1 MDRHPGASIT
11 LSFALVALFAI
22 ILYQPEHTPLPHA
35 KEDIAA
41 RKAERPTIAPEPMP
55 AVTAGEP
62 LPALPAP
69 TPAPRVILPAAATIE
84 KPHQPSVILPAQE
97 GFTQAL
103 EGETLR
109 DVAVRVYGSA
119 DEAEA
124 LWRLNRDLV
133 ARRDATLSA
142 GTLLRTP

>member
-11 LSFALVALFAI
+11 LSFALVGLFAI

-35 KEDIAA
+35 KEDIVA
-41 RKAERPTIAPEPMP
+41 RKAERPTAAPEPMP
-55 AVTAGEP
+55 PLTAGEP

-69 TPAPRVILPAAATIE
+69 TPAPRVILPVTAREAAPAPT
-84 KPHQPSVILPAQE
+84 PVILPAQE